1 MAIAAGADAL
11 GLVGEMP
18 SGPGVIDD
26 DLAREIA
33 QTIPPPISTF
43 LLTSRGNADDIISHV
58 RYCGTN
64 TVQIVRHLDP
74 GEYPKLIS
82 SIPTVRRI
90 QVIHVENEDA
100 LELMELYKPYVHAFL
115 LDSGRPTA
123 ATVELG
129 GTGRTHDWTVSAEFV
144 RKSVKPVFLAGGLR
158 PENVA
163 EAIQAVRPYAVDLC
177 SGVRTDGT
185 LDIGKLERFMANVD
199 SALQ

>member
-33 QTIPPPISTF
+33 QAIPTPISTF

-64 TVQIVRHLDP
+64 AVQIVRHLDP

-82 SIPTVRRI
+82 SIPTIRRI
-90 QVIHVENEDA
+90 QVIHVENKEA
-100 LELMELYKPYVHAFL
+100 LELMELYEPYVHAFL
-115 LDSGRPTA
+115 LDSGKPTA

-129 GTGRTHDWTVSAEFV
+129 GTGKTHDWTVSAEFV
-144 RKSVKPVFLAGGLR
+144 QKSVKPVFLAGGLR

-163 EAIQAVRPYAVDLC
+163 DAIQVVRPYAVVLC
-177 SGVRTDGT
+177 SGVRTDET
-185 LDIGKLERFMANVD
+185 LDIGKLERFMATVD
-199 SALQ
+199 SALR